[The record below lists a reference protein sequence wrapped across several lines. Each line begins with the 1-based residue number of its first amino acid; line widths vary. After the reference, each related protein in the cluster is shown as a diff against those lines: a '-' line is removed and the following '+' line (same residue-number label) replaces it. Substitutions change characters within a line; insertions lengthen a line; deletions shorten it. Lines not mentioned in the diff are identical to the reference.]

1 MMKWSTLKYLFKEGI
16 IGLWRNRT
24 MALASIGTIVLCLII
39 LGISYGI
46 GTNIDYL
53 IEQVE
58 SKFGITAYIKDGLSE
73 TEILALK
80 NQVEKMI
87 EVDSVIYIS
96 KEEALKN
103 FSVDNQDES
112 LFAMFKE
119 DNPLPASFEVT
130 TKDIKDQ
137 PAVVNKL
144 NALQEQ
150 GIDETVYFQNET
162 ATFINIRNTVNYVC
176 YGILICLV
184 VVGLML
190 MSNTIKLTVFIRKRE
205 INIMKY
211 VGATDS
217 FIQVP
222 FVIEGVLIGFIG
234 ALTSILTVTLA
245 YDWIKEKS
253 ANVSGVLGELALLP
267 TIDIISSLIPMFLG
281 LGIGIGLIGS
291 LVAIHRHLKV

>member
-39 LGISYGI
+39 LGMSYGI